1 MLKNEQLR
9 CGVYDSTVARR
20 SETRTPQRITVRYE
34 IELYHSDSGTC
45 SVDEEAYPAR
55 RGMLLCT
62 RPGQRRCSQ
71 LPIRS
76 SYIWLV
82 PDRDTEAVLK
92 TLPVCTYLEDPEQI
106 DALLQLFSRL
116 YTVLEGARPPLQ
128 RMVAANALLLQILQS
143 CMRLSGGSRR
153 PMANRL
159 VREAKAYMD
168 AHFCEDCT
176 LEAVAAHVHVSAN
189 HLHTVFLR
197 AEGKTPFAYVQE
209 KRVEKA
215 KQLIL
220 RGESSLAQIALDTGF
235 CSQSH
240 FTATFKKSTGQTP
253 ARYRK
258 DLFDPVIENL
268 ELRVKS

>member
-1 MLKNEQLR
+1 MLNNEQLR

-20 SETRTPQRITVRYE
+20 TENRTPQRTTVRYE
-34 IELYHSDSGTC
+34 LELYHTDSGTC
-45 SVDEEAYPAR
+45 YVDEAAYPAR

-62 RPGQRRCSQ
+62 RPGQRRHSQ

-76 SYIWLV
+76 SYIWLL
-82 PDRDTEAVLK
+82 PDPDTETVLK

-106 DALLQLFSRL
+106 ESLLQLFSRL
-116 YTVLEGARPPLQ
+116 YTVLESTGAPLQ
-128 RMVAANALLLQILQS
+128 RTVAANALLLQILQS
-143 CMRLSGGSRR
+143 CMGLGSGRR
-153 PMANRL
+153 SMASRL

-168 AHFCEDCT
+168 AHFCEDCS

-197 AEGKTPFAYVQE
+197 AEGKTPFAYVLE
-209 KRVEKA
+209 KRVEMA
-215 KQLIL
+215 KQRIL
-220 RGESSLAQIALDTGF
+220 QGESSLAQIALDTGF

-240 FTATFKKSTGQTP
+240 FTAAFKKSTGQTP

-258 DLFDPVIENL
+258 QLFDIM
-268 ELRVKS
+268 

>member
-9 CGVYDSTVARR
+9 CGVYDSTVARKT
-20 SETRTPQRITVRYE
+20 ETRTPQRTTVRYE
-34 IELYHSDSGTC
+34 LELYHTQSGICYVDSDS
-45 SVDEEAYPAR
+45 YPVR

-76 SYIWLV
+76 SYLWLV
-82 PDRDTEAVLK
+82 PDPDTEAVLQS
-92 TLPVCTYLEDPEQI
+92 LPVCTYLEDPEQI
-106 DALLQLFSRL
+106 ESLLQLFSKL
-116 YTVLEGARPPLQ
+116 YTVLAEDRLTLQ
-128 RMVAANALLLQILQS
+128 RTVAANALLLQILQS
-143 CMRLSGGSRR
+143 CMSLSGGKR
-153 PMANRL
+153 AVTGRL
-159 VREAKAYMD
+159 VREARAYMD

-176 LEAVAAHVHVSAN
+176 LEAVAEHVHVSAN

-197 AEGKTPFAYVQE
+197 SEGKTPFAYVLE
-209 KRVEKA
+209 KRLEKA
-215 KQLIL
+215 KERIL

-240 FTATFKKSTGQTP
+240 FTAAFKKSTGQTP

-258 DLFDPVIENL
+258 QLFDI
-268 ELRVKS
+268 K